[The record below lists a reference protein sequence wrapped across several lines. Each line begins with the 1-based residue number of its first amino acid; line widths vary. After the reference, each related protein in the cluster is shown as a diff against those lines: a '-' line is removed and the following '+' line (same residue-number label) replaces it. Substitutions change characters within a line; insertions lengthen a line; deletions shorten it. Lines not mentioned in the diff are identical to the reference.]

1 MTDVSFGIGADN
13 SELKRV
19 VAESNA
25 SMKEFFA
32 SVTDS
37 AGGLGSVL
45 EDMQGKF
52 AAAFQV
58 TGIAVAYEAIN
69 KVGEMIESLGARALQ
84 MKTVSDVL
92 GVTTDQ
98 FQAMQVAAGEAGVG
112 TEVLTHAG
120 EHLVS
125 ILNEA
130 RNGSGAAVDKLFA
143 LGVTADQVADPTFK
157 LNDLLQVLHDRLT
170 NSATAQGTMNELIQ
184 VLGAR
189 AALAA
194 EALKLYDGSAES
206 VAATMAKINGLSA
219 DQINKAGELSVK
231 WDEYKTKITNASE
244 KTLLFAASMS
254 QWIQAHVAIAA
265 AAGNLVGAEPAAATP
280 QAATDPVAAEQS
292 KDQQILALVQG
303 LANERRDL
311 DREMALEEMQNV
323 KAGVDAYKQG
333 SAERLAAVTEYA
345 RLAQQYY
352 GSSDVDVVVK
362 ANQAKIAETRAYNE
376 TQKTELQK
384 LVDFAEQLDTRAIT
398 EHARTLGQLNS
409 LDIKQA
415 SDREKQLQELAD
427 FAEQLDLRVTNEH
440 AKVLAQM
447 TALNTK
453 QAQDFLNKWKTV
465 SSAVESG
472 FTSAISGMI
481 QGTET
486 FSQAVK
492 GIFTSIIDGLVS
504 MFVRMGVEWAETQIA
519 NALITKTTAQAG
531 IQSSAAQAGAAGIAS
546 FAGAPWPVDLGAPA
560 FGAAMALEAA
570 SFAAASAAGGYDIPS
585 GVNPVTQLHANE
597 MVLPASIADT
607 FRNAAPGRGGG
618 STVNFHVHA
627 MDAQGVKAFLDKH
640 GSAIADTLTT
650 QRARFHPAFR

>member
-37 AGGLGSVL
+37 AGGLGSIL

-84 MKTVSDVL
+84 MKTVADVL

-98 FQAMQVAAGEAGVG
+98 FQAMQVAAEEAGVG
-112 TEVLTHAG
+112 SEVLTHAG

-130 RNGSGAAVDKLFA
+130 RNGTGSAIDKLMM
-143 LGVTADQVADPTFK
+143 LGVTAAQIADPTFT

-170 NSATAQGTMNELIQ
+170 NTATAQSTMNELIQ

-206 VAATMAKINGLSA
+206 VAAVMAKMNGLSSE
-219 DQINKAGELSVK
+219 QIDKASELKVK
-231 WDEYKTKITNASE
+231 WGEFTTQMTNASE
-244 KTLLFAASMS
+244 KTLLFVASMG
-254 QWIQAHVAIAA
+254 QWIQAHVAIAN
-265 AAGNLVGAEPAAATP
+265 AAGNMVGASATQGAAP
-280 QAATDPVAAEQS
+280 QAATDPVTLEQQ

-323 KAGVDAYKQG
+323 KAGIDAYKQG

-585 GVNPVTQLHANE
+585 GVNPVVQTHARE
-597 MVLPASIADT
+597 MILPATLADT
-607 FRNAAPGRGGG
+607 VRNMATGGG
-618 STVNFHVHA
+618 KGKSGTLNYQPV
-627 MDAQGVKAFLDKH
+627 GGGH
-640 GSAIADTLTT
+640 GLVTHSELAETLRQLGLQFKL
-650 QRARFHPAFR
+650 QRF